1 MPQQRQ
7 VLSQNKSTWWIVH
20 WILFLIVTC
29 RTKMG
34 CHCWTQK
41 EMTKARQYNAN
52 SSALASGTDL
62 VWYNLNHVVHVNMNN
77 SVHVPIWTE
86 TVPLIQVVWI
96 VVLSTQVNVCQ
107 IEIGLDGCGLQVLI
121 KESQASS
128 RTFTS
133 WFLLS
138 TSCRFHHYVC
148 TSTARNGQ
156 SPVCVHV
163 VVPFHLKPHK

>member
-62 VWYNLNHVVHVNMNN
+62 VWYNLNHVVHVHITTLYLSEPNCTINPSGLN
-77 SVHVPIWTE
+77 CSTE
-86 TVPLIQVVWI
+86 Y
-96 VVLSTQVNVCQ
+96 SGNVCQ
-107 IEIGLDGCGLQVLI
+107 IEIGLDECGLLVLL
-121 KESQASS
+121 KESQASY
-128 RTFTS
+128 RIFNS

-138 TSCRFHHYVC
+138 PSCRFHHYVC
-148 TSTARNGQ
+148 TSTARNRQ